1 MNFVST
7 TLTIHQQ
14 AMRSTV
20 VKKVIM
26 SVTGLIMIGFLL
38 VHMYGNLKLFSGP
51 EAYDGYAHW
60 LKEDILYPL
69 VPHGVFIWVFRFVLL
84 AAVVA
89 HIVSAI
95 LINRTTLAVRG
106 QGYDH
111 QKYQAQTYSARTMRW
126 GGILIAGFII
136 FHLLQFTARVI
147 RTGFDAN
154 VGPYE
159 MFVDSFS
166 LWWVF
171 ALYAVLI
178 LLVCMHI
185 RHGFWSAFQTL
196 GLNSSAKSRRA
207 LSVLSIIVAVVL
219 YVGYMLPPLAVL
231 IGWVK

>member
-1 MNFVST
+1 
-7 TLTIHQQ
+7 
-14 AMRSTV
+14 MRSTV

-38 VHMYGNLKLFSGP
+38 VHMYGNLKMFSGP

-69 VPHGVFIWVFRFVLL
+69 VPHGTFIWLFRFVLL

-89 HIVSAI
+89 HIWSATS
-95 LINRTTLAVRG
+95 LSVRTIGVRG
-106 QGYDH
+106 PGYDMF
-111 QKYQAQTYSARTMRW
+111 KPQAQTYSERTMRW
-126 GGILIAGFII
+126 GGILIAGFIV
-136 FHLLQFTARVI
+136 FHLLQFTVRVI
-147 RTGFDAN
+147 RTGFSTSA
-154 VGPYE
+154 GPYE

-178 LLVCMHI
+178 FLICMHI

-196 GLNSSAKSRRA
+196 GLNSSLKSRRW
-207 LSVLSIIVAVVL
+207 LNVLGIGVAVVL
-219 YVGYMLPPLAVL
+219 YIGFMLPPLAVL
-231 IGWVK
+231 IGWIK